1 MSEGEETPA
10 LQVIV
15 LGSTG
20 GPLEDNTTAF
30 LVRSLSEDWKK
41 GSVLAVDAGTHLSS
55 IARIIEEHLP
65 GRKQVDEKSF
75 LTSGAFSGLE
85 LPHIS
90 AKANAGHITKAIV
103 DTYLITHPH
112 LDHISGLVVNTAAL
126 PGVRPKRIAALPS
139 TISAF
144 KNHIFNNVIWPNLSD
159 ENDGAG
165 LVTYMRL
172 VEGGSAALGNA
183 ESRGYVE
190 ICEGLSIKTWSVS
203 HGHCMENHW
212 HRGSS
217 VGHSRI
223 SHDSIDGTAMQRSS
237 SNSTPAPR
245 QQQYSS
251 HPAGQ
256 DGICVYDSSAYFI
269 RDIKTGR
276 EVLIF
281 GDVEPDSISLSPRN
295 HQVWTDAAPKIAN
308 GTLKAIFIEC
318 SYADYRSD
326 DTLFGHLA
334 PRFLIEELIA
344 LASHVD
350 IARTARLSSGSLGA
364 AQSPSDLRK
373 RKRVSQTLSAAGSST
388 GLEADMPS
396 PAMKP
401 ELWTAREVIRKAH
414 RKDEANVSPH
424 TQALPHP
431 PNASLMQLDSFELD
445 ARSPRP
451 SGRDIS
457 QPQSPFS
464 PKHKPSQPSQ
474 TSQASQTPLTS
485 LGGDMANM
493 APELSGNG
501 MKTLFGKPNLEGM
514 LEGLKIVIIHVKDN
528 LDDNEPAEDTI
539 LREMNE
545 YEQQEKLGCHFEI
558 ARAGMSVLL

>member
-1 MSEGEETPA
+1 MSDGEEIPA
-10 LQVIV
+10 LQVII

-30 LVRSLSEDWKK
+30 LVRSVSEDWKK
-41 GSVLAVDAGTHLSS
+41 GSILAVDAGTHLSS
-55 IARIIEEHLP
+55 ISRIIDQHLP
-65 GRKQVDEKSF
+65 EKKTVDEKTF

-90 AKANAGHITKAIV
+90 AKANAGHITKALV

-172 VEGGSAALGNA
+172 VEGGSAALGSA
-183 ESRGYVE
+183 GSRGYVE

-217 VGHSRI
+217 VGHGRI
-223 SHDSIDGTAMQRSS
+223 SHDSIDATAMQRSS
-237 SNSTPAPR
+237 SNSTPAPGLPR
-245 QQQYSS
+245 QQYSS
-251 HPAGQ
+251 HPPGQ

-295 HQVWTDAAPKIAN
+295 HQVWTDAAPKIVN

-318 SYADYRSD
+318 SYDDSRND

-334 PRFLIEELIA
+334 PRFLIEELLA

-350 IARTARLSSGSLGA
+350 IARSSRSSGSLGA
-364 AQSPSDLRK
+364 SQSPSDLRK
-373 RKRVSQTLSAAGSST
+373 RKRVSQTLSAAGSSA
-388 GLEADMPS
+388 GLEADTPS
-396 PAMKP
+396 PAMRQNTEP
-401 ELWTAREVIRKAH
+401 WTAREVIRKSH

-424 TQALPHP
+424 TRALPNP
-431 PNASLMQLDSFELD
+431 PNVGLMQLDSFELD
-445 ARSPRP
+445 SRGPRP
-451 SGRDIS
+451 TGRDIS
-457 QPQSPFS
+457 QPESPFS
-464 PKHKPSQPSQ
+464 PKHQSSH
-474 TSQASQTPLTS
+474 TPLTS
-485 LGGDMANM
+485 LGGDVANM
-493 APELSGNG
+493 APELSGDG
-501 MKTLFGKPNLEGM
+501 LKTPLGKPNLEGM
-514 LEGLKIVIIHVKDN
+514 LEGLKVVIIHIKDN

>member
-1 MSEGEETPA
+1 MWGMA
-10 LQVIV
+10 I

-30 LVRSLSEDWKK
+30 LVRSISEEWKK

-55 IARIIEEHLP
+55 ISRIIEQHLP
-65 GRKQVDEKSF
+65 ERKTENGKSF
-75 LTSGAFSGLE
+75 LTSGAFAGLE

-90 AKANAGHITKAIV
+90 ARANAGHITKAIV

-126 PGVRPKRIAALPS
+126 PGIRPKRIAALPS

-183 ESRGYVE
+183 GSRGYVE

-217 VGHSRI
+217 VGVHGRI
-223 SHDSIDGTAMQRSS
+223 SHDSIDSTNMQRSN
-237 SNSTPAPR
+237 SNTTPASGLPR
-245 QQQYSS
+245 QQYSS
-251 HPAGQ
+251 HPPGQ
-256 DGICVYDSSAYFI
+256 DGICVVDSSAYFI
-269 RDIKTGR
+269 RDIKTER

-295 HQVWTDAAPKIAN
+295 NQVWTDAAPKIAN

-318 SYADYRSD
+318 SYDDSRTD

-344 LASHVD
+344 LAGHVD
-350 IARTARLSSGSLGA
+350 KARNASQSSDPRSTS
-364 AQSPSDLRK
+364 QSPSDIRK
-373 RKRVSQTLSAAGSST
+373 RKRVSQTLSVAGSAS
-388 GLEADMPS
+388 GLEIDVPS
-396 PAMKP
+396 PSMKSHSEP
-401 ELWTAREVIRKAH
+401 WTAREVIRKAH

-424 TQALPHP
+424 TRALPHP
-431 PNASLMQLDSFELD
+431 PNVGLMQLDSFQLD
-445 ARSPRP
+445 ERGPRP
-451 SGRDIS
+451 GGRDIS
-457 QPQSPFS
+457 QPESPFS
-464 PKHKPSQPSQ
+464 PKHMPF
-474 TSQASQTPLTS
+474 QTPLAS
-485 LGGDMANM
+485 LRGDLAKMVPELGGDDTNEA
-493 APELSGNG
+493 E
-501 MKTLFGKPNLEGM
+501 KTPNLEGM
-514 LEGLKIVIIHVKDN
+514 LAGLKVVIIHVKDN
-528 LDDNEPAEDTI
+528 LDDNEPAEDVI

-545 YEQQEKLGCHFEI
+545 YEEQERLGCHFVV
-558 ARAGMSVLL
+558 ATAGMSVML

>member
-1 MSEGEETPA
+1 MSEGGETPA

-55 IARIIEEHLP
+55 ISRIIEQHLP
-65 GRKQVDEKSF
+65 EQKKVDEKTF
-75 LTSGAFSGLE
+75 LTSGPFSGLE

-126 PGVRPKRIAALPS
+126 PGIRPKRIAALPS

-183 ESRGYVE
+183 GSRGYVE

-217 VGHSRI
+217 VGHGRI
-223 SHDSIDGTAMQRSS
+223 SHDSIDATTMQRSS
-237 SNSTPAPR
+237 SNSTPGPR
-245 QQQYSS
+245 HGSPRQQYSS
-251 HPAGQ
+251 HPPGQ

-295 HQVWTDAAPKIAN
+295 HTVWTDAAPKIAN

-318 SYADYRSD
+318 SYSDSRND

-334 PRFLIEELIA
+334 PRFLIEELLA

-350 IARTARLSSGSLGA
+350 IARTTRNSSGTLGA

-388 GLEADMPS
+388 GLEADISS
-396 PAMKP
+396 PAMKQNSEP
-401 ELWTAREVIRKAH
+401 WSAREVIRKAH

-424 TQALPHP
+424 TRALPHP
-431 PNASLMQLDSFELD
+431 PNVGLMQLDSFQLD
-445 ARSPRP
+445 ERGPRP

-457 QPQSPFS
+457 QPESPFS
-464 PKHKPSQPSQ
+464 PNHVP
-474 TSQASQTPLTS
+474 SQTPLTS
-485 LGGDMANM
+485 LGGDIANM
-493 APELSGNG
+493 APELSGDSIRSPF
-501 MKTLFGKPNLEGM
+501 KKPTNLEGV
-514 LEGLKIVIIHVKDN
+514 LAGLKVVIIHVKDN

-545 YEQQEKLGCHFEI
+545 YEQHERLGCHFEI

>member
-1 MSEGEETPA
+1 M
-10 LQVIV
+10 
-15 LGSTG
+15 
-20 GPLEDNTTAF
+20 
-30 LVRSLSEDWKK
+30 RSLAEDWRK

-55 IARIIEEHLP
+55 ISRIIEQYLP
-65 GRKQVDEKSF
+65 DRKKVDEKFF
-75 LTSGAFSGLE
+75 LTSGPFSGLE

-90 AKANAGHITKAIV
+90 AKANAGHIAKAIV

-172 VEGGSAALGNA
+172 VEGGSAALGSA
-183 ESRGYVE
+183 GSRGYVE

-217 VGHSRI
+217 AGHARI
-223 SHDSIDGTAMQRSS
+223 SHDSVDATAMQRSS
-237 SNSTPAPR
+237 SNTTPASGGRHGSPR
-245 QQQYSS
+245 QQYSS
-251 HPAGQ
+251 HPPSQ
-256 DGICVYDSSAYFI
+256 DGICVVDSSAYFI

-318 SYADYRSD
+318 SYDDSRND

-334 PRFLIEELIA
+334 PRFLIEELLA
-344 LASHVD
+344 LAAHVD
-350 IARTARLSSGSLGA
+350 IARTTRNSAGSLGA

-373 RKRVSQTLSAAGSST
+373 RKRVSQTLSLAGSSS
-388 GLEADMPS
+388 GLEADIPS
-396 PAMKP
+396 PIP
-401 ELWTAREVIRKAH
+401 RPQTEPWTGARDVIRKVH

-424 TQALPHP
+424 TRPIPHP
-431 PNASLMQLDSFELD
+431 PNAGFMQLDNFELD
-445 ARSPRP
+445 GHGGRST
-451 SGRDIS
+451 GKDTS
-457 QPQSPFS
+457 QPESPFS
-464 PKHKPSQPSQ
+464 PKH
-474 TSQASQTPLTS
+474 TSSQTPLTS
-485 LGGDMANM
+485 LGGDLANM
-493 APELSGNG
+493 APELSGEG
-501 MKTLFGKPNLEGM
+501 AKTPLKKPSLEGM
-514 LEGLKIVIIHVKDN
+514 LAGLKVVIIHVKDN

-558 ARAGMSVLL
+558 ARPGMSVLL

>member
-1 MSEGEETPA
+1 MSDGEETPA

-30 LVRSLSEDWKK
+30 LVRSLSEDWRK

-55 IARIIEEHLP
+55 ISRIIEQHLP
-65 GRKQVDEKSF
+65 ERTQVDEKTF
-75 LTSGAFSGLE
+75 LTTGPFSGLE

-90 AKANAGHITKAIV
+90 AKANAGHVTKAIV

-183 ESRGYVE
+183 GSRGYVE
-190 ICEGLSIKTWSVS
+190 ICDGLSIKTWSVS

-217 VGHSRI
+217 VGHGRI
-223 SHDSIDGTAMQRSS
+223 SHDSVDATAMQRSA
-237 SNSTPAPR
+237 SNSTPGQRHGSPR
-245 QQQYSS
+245 QQYSS
-251 HPAGQ
+251 HPPPPQ
-256 DGICVYDSSAYFI
+256 DNVCVYDSSAYFI

-295 HQVWTDAAPKIAN
+295 HQVWTDAAPKVAN

-318 SYADYRSD
+318 SYSDSRND

-334 PRFLIEELIA
+334 PRFLIEELLA
-344 LASHVD
+344 LAGHVD
-350 IARTARLSSGSLGA
+350 IAQTRRNSSGTPGA

-373 RKRVSQTLSAAGSST
+373 RKRVSQTLSAAGAS
-388 GLEADMPS
+388 LEADMSS
-396 PAMKP
+396 PAIKQNSEP
-401 ELWTAREVIRKAH
+401 WSAREVIRKAH

-424 TQALPHP
+424 TRALPHP
-431 PNASLMQLDSFELD
+431 PNAGLMQLDSFELD
-445 ARSPRP
+445 ARGPRP
-451 SGRDIS
+451 GGRDIS
-457 QPQSPFS
+457 QPESPFS
-464 PKHKPSQPSQ
+464 PKHVPTQ
-474 TSQASQTPLTS
+474 TSLTS
-485 LGGDMANM
+485 SAGDIANT
-493 APELSGNG
+493 APELSGDG
-501 MKTLFGKPNLEGM
+501 IRTPLGKPRDLKGM
-514 LEGLKIVIIHVKDN
+514 LAGLKVVIIHVKDN

>member
-30 LVRSLSEDWKK
+30 LVRSLAEDWKK

-55 IARIIEEHLP
+55 ISRIIEQYLP
-65 GRKQVDEKSF
+65 EREQVEEKTF
-75 LTSGAFSGLE
+75 LTSGPFSGLE

-144 KNHIFNNVIWPNLSD
+144 KNHIFNNIIWPNLSD

-172 VEGGSAALGNA
+172 VEGGSAALGSA
-183 ESRGYVE
+183 GSRGYVE

-217 VGHSRI
+217 VGQGRI
-223 SHDSIDGTAMQRSS
+223 SHDSIDATAMQRSS
-237 SNSTPAPR
+237 SNSTPGPR
-245 QQQYSS
+245 HESPRQQYSS
-251 HPAGQ
+251 HPPNQ

-269 RDIKTGR
+269 RDIRTGR

-318 SYADYRSD
+318 SYSDSRND

-334 PRFLIEELIA
+334 PRFLIEELLA
-344 LASHVD
+344 LAVHVD
-350 IARTARLSSGSLGA
+350 IARTKRNSSGSLGA

-373 RKRVSQTLSAAGSST
+373 RKRVSQTLSLAGSST

-396 PAMKP
+396 PAARSHTEP
-401 ELWTAREVIRKAH
+401 WTAREAIRKAP

-424 TQALPHP
+424 TRALPHP
-431 PNASLMQLDSFELD
+431 PNAGLMQLDSFELNT
-445 ARSPRP
+445 RSPPP

-457 QPQSPFS
+457 QPESPFS
-464 PKHKPSQPSQ
+464 PKHKS
-474 TSQASQTPLTS
+474 AQTPSTV
-485 LGGDMANM
+485 LGGEIAKM
-493 APELSGNG
+493 APELSGEG
-501 MKTLFGKPNLEGM
+501 SKPLSRKPSLEGI
-514 LEGLKIVIIHVKDN
+514 LAGLKVVIIHVKDN

-545 YEQQEKLGCHFEI
+545 YEQQEKLGCHFEV

>member
-1 MSEGEETPA
+1 M
-10 LQVIV
+10 
-15 LGSTG
+15 
-20 GPLEDNTTAF
+20 
-30 LVRSLSEDWKK
+30 RSLSEDWKK

-55 IARIIEEHLP
+55 ISRIIEQHLP
-65 GRKQVDEKSF
+65 EKKKVDAKSF
-75 LTSGAFSGLE
+75 LTTGPFSGLE

-90 AKANAGHITKAIV
+90 AKANAGHITKALV

-172 VEGGSAALGNA
+172 MEGGSAALGNA
-183 ESRGYVE
+183 GSRGYVE

-217 VGHSRI
+217 VGHGRI
-223 SHDSIDGTAMQRSS
+223 SHDSMDATAMQRSS

-245 QQQYSS
+245 PQYSS
-251 HPAGQ
+251 HPPGQ

-295 HQVWTDAAPKIAN
+295 HQVWTDAAPKVVN

-318 SYADYRSD
+318 SYDDSRND

-334 PRFLIEELIA
+334 PRFLIEELLA

-350 IARTARLSSGSLGA
+350 IAHSTRNSSGSLGA
-364 AQSPSDLRK
+364 SQSLSDIRK
-373 RKRVSQTLSAAGSST
+373 RKRVSQTL
-388 GLEADMPS
+388 D
-396 PAMKP
+396 
-401 ELWTAREVIRKAH
+401 RK
-414 RKDEANVSPH
+414 
-424 TQALPHP
+424 
-431 PNASLMQLDSFELD
+431 
-445 ARSPRP
+445 
-451 SGRDIS
+451 
-457 QPQSPFS
+457 
-464 PKHKPSQPSQ
+464 
-474 TSQASQTPLTS
+474 
-485 LGGDMANM
+485 
-493 APELSGNG
+493 
-501 MKTLFGKPNLEGM
+501 
-514 LEGLKIVIIHVKDN
+514 
-528 LDDNEPAEDTI
+528 
-539 LREMNE
+539 
-545 YEQQEKLGCHFEI
+545 
-558 ARAGMSVLL
+558 SVV